1 MFTSRRSTRL
11 TVGRVLAA
19 LSRCS
24 MTDND
29 EHEKEGAALL
39 SADCFDAQ
47 YAPRARP
54 FPVHLNAQRTSPGQC
69 RSGAASESSL
79 AGTAM
84 PC

>member
-29 EHEKEGAALL
+29 EHGKEGAALL
-39 SADCFDAQ
+39 SADCSTLST
-47 YAPRARP
+47 R
-54 FPVHLNAQRTSPGQC
+54 
-69 RSGAASESSL
+69 L
-79 AGTAM
+79 ALGPSQST
-84 PC
+84 